1 MSLLPPSI
9 TDRYAGPVSCIRIPE
24 LRALLLTG
32 NGGHLMSSGRYPVLE
47 EHNGIWSLMQFC
59 GPELLSF
66 CPHDL
71 LVVYGRSV
79 DIWRADDSEESR
91 SYYLLDS
98 LQFVKPVQSLLDN
111 LEEPLL

>member
-1 MSLLPPSI
+1 MITPPAI
-9 TDRYAGPVSCIRIPE
+9 TGHYSGPVSGIQIPE
-24 LRALLLTG
+24 LGPLLAAG
-32 NGGHLMSSGRYPVLE
+32 QGGYIMSSGRYPVLE
-47 EHNGIWSLMQFC
+47 EHKGIWSLMQFC

-66 CPHDL
+66 CPHDV

-98 LQFVKPVQSLLDN
+98 IQFVKPVLTLLDN